1 MASWPDGT
9 DLQPA
14 VAVLGD
20 LGGVVPLDSLDHH
33 PGRGVAWEDPARRE
47 IFPFGRERL
56 EGALLVSEDG
66 TMQRLF
72 SATIERW

>member
-56 EGALLVSEDG
+56 AVTPGPDLRVRASEAVHDPG
-66 TMQRLF
+66 
-72 SATIERW
+72 